1 MNQSR
6 PNKTLEKQLS
16 HAIKGMLCPVHS
28 MAPSLKLLADT
39 EEVQVEACCPFFKK
53 DIMIIGERIR
63 KDFLYRA
70 EKTRERIER
79 EKIEREK
86 RK

>member
-6 PNKTLEKQLS
+6 STKNIEKQILLS
-16 HAIKGMLCPVHS
+16 IKGMQCPVHS
-28 MAPSLKLLADT
+28 KLPTLKLVSEN

-53 DIMIIGERIR
+53 DILIIGERIR

-70 EKTRERIER
+70 EKTKERIER
-79 EKIEREK
+79 EKKENASK
-86 RK
+86 H